1 MLMEENKR
9 SEQCRRDDVARLAG
23 VSGATVSYVF
33 SRKRYVSPELVRR
46 VMRAA
51 EELDYHPDLLAAAVR
66 RKSSDTI
73 AVLTDDMA
81 SPLQIEIIRAI
92 QESAMNSGYFTHI
105 CGGVKNLDSYVDDFI
120 CRKVDGVFLSVDPA
134 KVNNKS
140 IEKLLDRGISV
151 IITSLRGFSDPR
163 VCGLELDFGAGVSML
178 VEHFKDLGHS
188 KIAFL
193 SCFDDSYEYDK
204 RLKSFGNNMQR
215 LFGEANPVTV
225 CGSPPWEST
234 IDRGYE
240 LAKKLM
246 STGAEFTAV
255 MCTNDLMALGAMRAF
270 QESGLKV
277 PEDVS
282 VAGMDDILFARS
294 SYPALTTI
302 SHRSLEYGHR
312 IFGILKQNI
321 DNKSVVSRER
331 ISPSLVVREST
342 AVCKSVNK

>member
-1 MLMEENKR
+1 TSRRGDKLLMEENKR
-9 SEQCRRDDVARLAG
+9 SEQCCRDDVARLAG

-255 MCTNDLMALGAMRAF
+255 
-270 QESGLKV
+270 
-277 PEDVS
+277 S